1 MPTEDEIAK
10 AAEAE
15 AEAEAK
21 AKGAKKAKGKPKAE
35 PTPAD
40 LVRQQN
46 MLNQQIDADE
56 RKRALKILAKG

>member
-15 AEAEAK
+15 AEA
-21 AKGAKKAKGKPKAE
+21 KGAKKAKGKPKAA

-40 LVRQQN
+40 LVRHQN
-46 MLNQQIDADE
+46 TLNQQINADE

>member
-15 AEAEAK
+15 AE

-40 LVRQQN
+40 LVRHQS
-46 MLNQQIDADE
+46 MLNQQINADE